1 MSEQTNQQQPQTEQ
15 PTTGWFWS
23 KEKGWIE
30 RDLEADRILRGDTL
44 EACAA

>member
-1 MSEQTNQQQPQTEQ
+1 MTEQTQQTVTE
-15 PTTGWFWS
+15 PTTAWFYVDG
-23 KEKGWIE
+23 KGWVE